1 MRGENLNVPNRKAA
15 LAIRLAVLGTA
26 IGTLAGFSGYALLP
40 DQTPSASPAALDN
53 GPDSQIPNRSV
64 KADRLG
70 ADLIQTAATDGATY
84 TLASATTGDER
95 SQDRINA
102 LLAGIPLAVPASK
115 ARPDSQVQQAD
126 QGKADRA
133 KPKFAALS
141 PTTAEKV
148 KKLPPPAASSGVLD
162 DAQIAG
168 IRSRLR
174 LTADQAEYW
183 PAVEEALREVARTQ
197 LRHRNPH
204 VKMAIDT
211 DAPEVQKLKWA
222 AMPLLMRLSEDQK
235 NEVRKLAR
243 VIGLEQVAS
252 QI

>member
-1 MRGENLNVPNRKAA
+1 MAP
-15 LAIRLAVLGTA
+15 
-26 IGTLAGFSGYALLP
+26 
-40 DQTPSASPAALDN
+40 
-53 GPDSQIPNRSV
+53 
-64 KADRLG
+64 
-70 ADLIQTAATDGATY
+70 TY
-84 TLASATTGDER
+84 TLASATTGDDR

-102 LLAGIPLAVPASK
+102 LLAGIPLAIPASK
-115 ARPDSQVQQAD
+115 ARRDAPVQQAEPSKME
-126 QGKADRA
+126 QA

-141 PTTAEKV
+141 PAPAEKAR
-148 KKLPPPAASSGVLD
+148 KLPPPAASSGVLD

-174 LTADQAEYW
+174 LTAEQAEYW
-183 PAVEEALREVARTQ
+183 PAVEEALRDVARTQ
-197 LRHRNPH
+197 FPPQQNAHARTT
-204 VKMAIDT
+204 IDT

>member
-1 MRGENLNVPNRKAA
+1 MLPNSA
-15 LAIRLAVLGTA
+15 L
-26 IGTLAGFSGYALLP
+26 
-40 DQTPSASPAALDN
+40 SADPAALDN
-53 GPDSQIPNRSV
+53 AAESQVPNRSV

-70 ADLIQTAATDGATY
+70 PVSAQATKVASADGVSY
-84 TLASATTGDER
+84 TLASATTEDVR

-102 LLAGIPLAVPASK
+102 LLAGIPLSVPATK
-115 ARPDSQVQQAD
+115 ARPDSQIQQA
-126 QGKADRA
+126 QPSKAEPAR
-133 KPKFAALS
+133 PKLAALPPAPS
-141 PTTAEKV
+141 
-148 KKLPPPAASSGVLD
+148 KKLAPPAASTGVLD

-197 LRHRNPH
+197 LRHSKIAHGR
-204 VKMAIDT
+204 ATIDT

>member
-15 LAIRLAVLGTA
+15 LVIRLAVLGTA
-26 IGTLAGFSGYALLP
+26 IATLAGFSGYAMLP
-40 DQTPSASPAALDN
+40 DHGPSAGSVALDN
-53 GPDSQIPNRSV
+53 GPESQIPNRSV
-64 KADRLG
+64 KTDRLG
-70 ADLIQTAATDGATY
+70 AAPIQTAAADGASY

-102 LLAGIPLAVPASK
+102 LLAGIPLTIPSSK
-115 ARPDSQVQQAD
+115 ARPDSQVQQAA
-126 QGKADRA
+126 KVEPA

-141 PTTAEKV
+141 PPAEKAKRV
-148 KKLPPPAASSGVLD
+148 PPPAASSGVLD

-183 PAVEEALREVARTQ
+183 PAVEEALRDVARTQ
-197 LRHRNPH
+197 FRHHNPH
-204 VKMAIDT
+204 VKTAIDT